1 VNQPGEISR
10 GEMTPSAFTV
20 SREISLLTPLHPRAE
35 RWKQR
40 RSYRIQLTAQQP
52 SPFNRKEWEMTIS
65 NIAPQHTDATHRE
78 AIKAILEAE
87 NWIGECSGSETAIA
101 LGLIA
106 VAKTNLALGAQLL
119 EIAKQLEGR

>member
-1 VNQPGEISR
+1 
-10 GEMTPSAFTV
+10 
-20 SREISLLTPLHPRAE
+20 
-35 RWKQR
+35 
-40 RSYRIQLTAQQP
+40 LTAKQP

-65 NIAPQHTDATHRE
+65 NIDPQHTDATHRE

-119 EIAKQLEGR
+119 EIGKQLEGR

>member
-1 VNQPGEISR
+1 
-10 GEMTPSAFTV
+10 
-20 SREISLLTPLHPRAE
+20 
-35 RWKQR
+35 
-40 RSYRIQLTAQQP
+40 LTAQQP
-52 SPFNRKEWEMTIS
+52 SPFIRKEWEMTITK
-65 NIAPQHTDATHRE
+65 IDPQHTSPMHRE